1 MPERDKID
9 QLIDSAL
16 ASYAEPRGGLEQR
29 MLARMA
35 TDAGRSSRRGWL
47 LVAIAAPVLAALLLM
62 IYLTPKAPHAQP
74 PSQIAS
80 ASRGHSAG
88 SSAGTSVGRIV
99 AEPAPHVTQS
109 SGSSHRIRHRDQDVD
124 EHTNNPVL
132 RPKKG
137 IFPTPQ
143 PMTTEEQAL
152 TRFAAEASETDR
164 KALIEAQRRVDEPLN
179 ISAISIAPLPSLEDK
194 QN

>member
-35 TDAGRSSRRGWL
+35 TDASRSSRRGWL
-47 LVAIAAPVLAALLLM
+47 LMAIAVPVLAALVLM
-62 IYLTPKAPHAQP
+62 IYLAPKAPHAQP

-80 ASRGHSAG
+80 TSRGPSTAPSAEP
-88 SSAGTSVGRIV
+88 SVGRV
-99 AEPAPHVTQS
+99 VTEPAPHVVQS

-124 EHTNNPVL
+124 GHTNNAVPL
-132 RPKKG
+132 PKEN
-137 IFPTPQ
+137 IFPRPQ
-143 PMTTEEQAL
+143 PMTAEEQAMS
-152 TRFAAEASETDR
+152 RFAAEASEADR

>member
-16 ASYAEPRGGLEQR
+16 ASYAEPRAGLEQR

-35 TDAGRSSRRGWL
+35 MDASRSSRRGWL
-47 LVAIAAPVLAALLLM
+47 LVAIAAPILAALILM
-62 IYLTPKAPHAQP
+62 IYLVPRAPHAQP
-74 PSQIAS
+74 PSQTAS
-80 ASRGHSAG
+80 TSRGPSTTPSKEHP
-88 SSAGTSVGRIV
+88 VGRV
-99 AEPAPHVTQS
+99 VTEPAPQVVQS
-109 SGSSHRIRHRDQDVD
+109 SGSSHRIRHREQDVD
-124 EHTNNPVL
+124 EHTYNAAL
-132 RPKKG
+132 RPKEN
-137 IFPTPQ
+137 IFPRPQ
-143 PMTTEEQAL
+143 PMTAEEQAL
-152 TRFAAEASETDR
+152 TRFAAEASEADR

>member
-35 TDAGRSSRRGWL
+35 RDAGRSSRRGWL
-47 LVAIAAPVLAALLLM
+47 LVAIAGPVLAALLLM

-80 ASRGHSAG
+80 TYRGPATTPSEEH
-88 SSAGTSVGRIV
+88 SVGSIV
-99 AEPAPHVTQS
+99 TEPAPHVTQS
-109 SGSSHRIRHRDQDVD
+109 SGSSHRIRHREQDVD
-124 EHTNNPVL
+124 EYTNNPVL
-132 RPKKG
+132 RPKEN
-137 IFPTPQ
+137 IFPRPQ
-143 PMTTEEQAL
+143 PMTVEEQAM

-164 KALIEAQRRVDEPLN
+164 KALIEDQRRTDEPLN
-179 ISAISIAPLPSLEDK
+179 ISAISIVPLPSLEDK